1 MVKRSPDNGF
11 TLIEVLVAMT
21 ILSVAIAGAVAA
33 LIQGNRMVEEARNLT
48 RVSQIVQSEI
58 EALRT
63 MNWVDLEA
71 MPNNFVK
78 LPLQGSFA
86 SKFQDRYTLYRLV
99 VDHGATQKGV
109 YLYVYWRS
117 PEGFLRRQWHYA
129 RFTQGG
135 LNDYFYRAF

>member
-1 MVKRSPDNGF
+1 MLKKHSTNGF
-11 TLIEVLVAMT
+11 TLTEVLIAMT
-21 ILSVAIAGAVAA
+21 VLCVAISGAVAA
-33 LIQGNRMVEEARNLT
+33 LMQGNRMVEEARNLT

-58 EALRT
+58 ETMRT

-71 MPNNFVK
+71 MPRYFVK

-86 SKFQDRYTLYRLV
+86 SKFKDRYTVYRLV
-99 VDHGATQKGV
+99 TDYGSTQKGV

-117 PEGFLRRQWHYA
+117 PEGILHRQWHYA